1 MKNRRRLIEE
11 VDSFI
16 KMTPKPNPFKDGDE
30 VKEFYQKYMDKD
42 EEQSLK
48 DDQSVEGNC
57 NSISCRPSPKPD
69 GTPSAI
75 SNNITPTKSNN
86 NKSIRNFSNRKML
99 ISDFNNIT

>member
-30 VKEFYQKYMDKD
+30 VKKFYQKYMDKD

-48 DDQSVEGNC
+48 DD
-57 NSISCRPSPKPD
+57 
-69 GTPSAI
+69 
-75 SNNITPTKSNN
+75 
-86 NKSIRNFSNRKML
+86 
-99 ISDFNNIT
+99 